1 MEDLAHRLDTSNRQL
16 KETQEEVSA
25 LQLQLNELNH
35 KLHIEQTQSEQ
46 KLKELSFKEQEIVQL
61 RIHINK
67 LKAQLN
73 SSLSN
78 EIMDQELLTTQLE
91 LTLELIQKNLS
102 PKEFIQ
108 QIRNEK
114 GFDMDVTNFKI
125 F

>member
-1 MEDLAHRLDTSNRQL
+1 M
-16 KETQEEVSA
+16 
-25 LQLQLNELNH
+25 
-35 KLHIEQTQSEQ
+35 
-46 KLKELSFKEQEIVQL
+46 KELSFKEQEIAHL
-61 RIHINK
+61 RIHVNR

-78 EIMDQELLTTQLE
+78 ETMDQELLTTQLE
-91 LTLELIQKNLS
+91 STPELIQKNFS

-114 GFDMDVTNFKI
+114 GFDMDVTIFKI

>member
-1 MEDLAHRLDTSNRQL
+1 M
-16 KETQEEVSA
+16 
-25 LQLQLNELNH
+25 
-35 KLHIEQTQSEQ
+35 
-46 KLKELSFKEQEIVQL
+46 KELSFKEQEIAHL
-61 RIHINK
+61 RIHVNK

-78 EIMDQELLTTQLE
+78 ETMDQELLTTQLE
-91 LTLELIQKNLS
+91 STPELIQKNLS

-114 GFDMDVTNFKI
+114 GFDMDVTIFKI

>member
-1 MEDLAHRLDTSNRQL
+1 M
-16 KETQEEVSA
+16 
-25 LQLQLNELNH
+25 
-35 KLHIEQTQSEQ
+35 
-46 KLKELSFKEQEIVQL
+46 KELSFKEQEIAHL
-61 RIHINK
+61 RIHVNK

-78 EIMDQELLTTQLE
+78 ETMDQELLTTQLE
-91 LTLELIQKNLS
+91 STPDLIQKNFS